1 MIFFIYLLL
10 CPVYSMGDTCRPW
23 VYVDYRV
30 YRLRNDRNWDEVRDR
45 HRCAGNCFY
54 GLIGTDKFQFEKILS
69 LVPAI
74 KPSI

>member
-1 MIFFIYLLL
+1 MIFYICLLL
-10 CPVYSMGDTCRPW
+10 YPVYSMGDTCRPW

-54 GLIGTDKFQFEKILS
+54 GLIGRYKITR
-69 LVPAI
+69 
-74 KPSI
+74 